1 MPAVTMMVRR
11 FVMRKVLIVGLVL
24 AFVAAVPTAVLA
36 ASGRVRSS
44 GGFSSSL
51 DLQASKWTTASATT
65 SSTAFAPIPGLSGLN
80 ICALNQVTAALSVE
94 LSGAP
99 ASFQIHVDGGPI
111 MPPGRIRFVPAG
123 PHDSFSFDFIMGVS
137 SFENNDHHVFDVEWR
152 SPTEKPAVFERGTFN
167 LQYQKGT
174 HSC

>member
-1 MPAVTMMVRR
+1 
-11 FVMRKVLIVGLVL
+11 MRKVLIASLVL
-24 AFVAAVPTAVLA
+24 AFVAGVPSAVLA
-36 ASGRVRSS
+36 VSSGMRSS

-51 DLQASKWTTASATT
+51 DLQASKWTTTSATT
-65 SSTAFAPIPGLSGLN
+65 SSTTFTRIPGLSGLN

-111 MPPGRIRFVPAG
+111 MPPGKIRFVPAG
-123 PHDSFSFDFIMGVS
+123 PHDSFSFDFVMSVS
-137 SFENNDHHVFDVEWR
+137 PFENNDHHAFDVEWR
-152 SPTEKPAVFERGTFN
+152 SPTGKPAVLERGTFN